1 MLKMSLTALRIIDTF
16 RPVILNVNI
25 GLLLTNALLLS
36 SAAVGC

>member
-1 MLKMSLTALRIIDTF
+1 MELTLRRIAYIF

-36 SAAVGC
+36 GAAVGC